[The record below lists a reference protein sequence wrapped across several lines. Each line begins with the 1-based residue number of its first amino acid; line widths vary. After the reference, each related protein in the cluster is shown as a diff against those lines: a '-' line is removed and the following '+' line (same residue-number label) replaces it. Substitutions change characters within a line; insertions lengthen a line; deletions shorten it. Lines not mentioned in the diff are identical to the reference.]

1 MINCKGCPFLYKD
14 SYHNEYGCTRSYNI
28 DVALYRDGYG
38 GFNEPTSEDCKLS
51 AVTYALKN
59 ERESIHFVP
68 KGEEELKVL
77 VDTNH

>member
-1 MINCKGCPFLYKD
+1 MYKD

-68 KGEEELKVL
+68 KDMIKSEVKCDE
-77 VDTNH
+77 